1 MIIFKFKNKK
11 EKIQIIFKTVIFVI
25 FMKKLYED
33 LLYTKKDND
42 EIILIYYFF
51 QFLWLIYELKN
62 KINYIEIIFNKNLK
76 NAIT

>member
-51 QFLWLIYELKN
+51 QFL
-62 KINYIEIIFNKNLK
+62 
-76 NAIT
+76 